1 MPSPVKNKT
10 YPACLSVMDAERAI
24 SPPATAIDSC
34 INTNLPVVGNY
45 LQINY
50 SQLIMYLFAY

>member
-1 MPSPVKNKT
+1 
-10 YPACLSVMDAERAI
+10 MDAERAI